1 MFEGACAPVLAR
13 LRFQVQIR
21 KVKKKKLRGNRN
33 LSSSSPAFDRL
44 DGMKK
49 ETGEEANESETEE
62 EENGRGGVACG
73 GGSRLMLP
81 GILDVICV
89 QL

>member
-1 MFEGACAPVLAR
+1 MCARAR
-13 LRFQVQIR
+13 AFAFSSPDQKSEKEKQ
-21 KVKKKKLRGNRN
+21 LRGNRN

-44 DGMKK
+44 DGIKK

-62 EENGRGGVACG
+62 EENGRGGGVACG

>member
-1 MFEGACAPVLAR
+1 MGEHE
-13 LRFQVQIR
+13 
-21 KVKKKKLRGNRN
+21 
-33 LSSSSPAFDRL
+33 
-44 DGMKK
+44 DGD
-49 ETGEEANESETEE
+49 EV
-62 EENGRGGVACG
+62 GGVFACG